1 MKKNFY
7 LLLILLVVSQ
17 LLFAQSNVKNT
28 IKEISPRQTV
38 SLDGAGWNVWLDE
51 KASWENDSIYA
62 PNEFKL
68 ANLPSNEPSC
78 GWNKLNTQGKSC
90 EVPVCIEQV
99 FAQGNA
105 TFYYH
110 GVSWVYKSMF
120 IPADWKDKVIRL
132 NIARARLRVEIYI
145 NQKLAGYDLCNETP
159 LEFDLSRYFECG
171 KENQIAIRITNPGGS
186 RGFDDAFQVHWG
198 KYSLPAGRDFSG
210 VDSISLTVTNPL
222 YISDVFVLNQLPA
235 NARNIEV
242 NVNIQNNSLKTV
254 KKIISVQ
261 VDTVMK
267 ETLTEIKPG
276 ENRIQ
281 FSLTV
286 LNAKLWDVGKPNLYS
301 CEVTLK
307 EEEMITDY
315 LSTPFGFRVFEVKQN
330 QDGKSCFYL
339 NGKRF
344 RHRSAIDFGFYAH
357 TGLFATKE
365 MAESTVQ
372 EAINIG
378 HNGVNLHRHIG
389 EYRVLDVADK
399 LGVVLYEE
407 PGGMHQLQGKE
418 PIIEGSFADRVL
430 QEKIRRMAFRGRNHP
445 SLLIHNLSNE
455 DNFWG
460 PIREKAMRAI
470 HTINPAVLVTNASGH
485 AAKGEVKGRVPYK
498 HAQPSGI
505 NNHIRPYENTIRE
518 DFQDD
523 HTVGSEPRFDEYTL
537 QSHSKNAGNDLFY
550 FGEVFCYT
558 GPANWWKTAEQQKQL
573 NAGSYDN
580 SSFQMNHDKIEKAF
594 SDWNLSKFGSKVITS
609 PAEVSVQA
617 GRSLMY
623 ADGRLGQRI
632 MANNSVDGLAINGW
646 TAHSYSSRRNDVWD
660 SALLDEGRNLKGPAE
675 DYKYWVN
682 QLQIAIFRKNGKY
695 FIPGDT
701 AKFDISIIN
710 EAIIPSGTYKL
721 LFTVT
726 DGVGKKTDFKKEIL
740 VNLKAGD
747 NYAATLEG
755 LELDLKRDWHAGYIT
770 ICGELINAE
779 GKSVANGKEQVLL
792 SNRPSFEND
801 LKGISISTVNWPAA
815 ESALVQAKASIV
827 KNEKAEVILAGE
839 YSENAKELL
848 KLAYSG
854 ATLVLKFDSK
864 WGDFLYDQQIL
875 SAKIEQWGGAQYK
888 IKRGWNANGWGYID
902 HFIGNQAVPSK
913 SIIGTTGWEFTE
925 DPKGFYPFESK
936 YKKAAYGLYFAR
948 QDVNNKETNPSLLVL
963 LATIDYGK
971 GEIVLMPSYSI
982 DAGTASND
990 LLFFNLIN
998 KASKKEW

>member
-1 MKKNFY
+1 MKKYIY
-7 LLLILLVVSQ
+7 LLLILLVVPQ
-17 LLFAQSNVKNT
+17 LNFAQSNVKST
-28 IKEISPRQTV
+28 TKEFNSRQTV

-51 KASWENDSIYA
+51 KAEWVNDSIYA

-68 ANLPSNEPSC
+68 ADLPLNEPTC
-78 GWNKLNTQGKSC
+78 GWNKLKTQGISC

-99 FAQGNA
+99 FAKGDA
-105 TFYYH
+105 TFYYN
-110 GVSWVYKSMF
+110 GVSWVYKTMN
-120 IPADWKDKVIRL
+120 IPANWKDKVIRL

-145 NQKLAGYDLCNETP
+145 NQKLAGYDLCCETP
-159 LEFDLSRYFECG
+159 VEFDVSRFLECG

-186 RGFDDAFQVHWG
+186 RGFEDTFQIHWG

-210 VDSISLTVTNPL
+210 VDNISLTVTNPL
-222 YISDVFVLNQLPA
+222 YISDVFVMNQLPA

-242 NVNIQNNSLKTV
+242 NVNIQNNTLKTATKVISVRVDNV
-254 KKIISVQ
+254 KK
-261 VDTVMK
+261 D
-267 ETLTEIKPG
+267 TLTEIKPG

-281 FSLTV
+281 LSLTV
-286 LNAKLWDVGKPNLYS
+286 PNAKLWDVGKPNLYN
-301 CEVTLK
+301 CEVTMK
-307 EEEMITDY
+307 EGKMITDN

-365 MAESTVQ
+365 MAESTVL

-389 EYRVLDVADK
+389 EYRVLDAADK
-399 LGVVLYEE
+399 FGVVTYEE
-407 PGGMHQLQGKE
+407 PGGMHQWQGKE
-418 PIIEGSFADRVL
+418 PIIEGSFAERVL

-460 PIREKAMRAI
+460 PVREKAMWAI
-470 HTINPAVLVTNASGH
+470 HNINPAVLVTNASGH
-485 AAKGEVKGRVPYK
+485 SAKGEIKGRVRYK
-498 HAQPSGI
+498 HAQPSGL
-505 NNHIRPYENTIRE
+505 NNHIRPYENAIRD

-523 HTVGSEPRFDEYTL
+523 HTVGSLPRFDEFTL

-550 FGEVFCYT
+550 FGEVFCYC

-580 SSFQMNHDKIEKAF
+580 STFLINHNKIEKAF
-594 SDWNLSKFGSKVITS
+594 SDWNLSKSGSRVITS
-609 PAEVSVQA
+609 PAEVSTQA

-632 MANNSVDGLAINGW
+632 MANNSVDGFAINGW
-646 TAHSYSSRRNDVWD
+646 TAHSYSTRNKDMWE

-675 DYKYWVN
+675 DYKYWVR
-682 QLQIAIFRKNGKY
+682 QLQIAIFRKNGK
-695 FIPGDT
+695 FFTPTDT

-710 EAIIPSGTYKL
+710 EEIIPSGTYKL
-721 LFTVT
+721 LISVT
-726 DGVGKKTDFKKEIL
+726 DGVGEITDFKKEIL

-747 NYAATLEG
+747 NYAETVEG
-755 LELDLKRDWHAGYIT
+755 IELVLKREWHAGHIT

-792 SNRPSFEND
+792 SNRTSFKND
-801 LKGISISTVNWPAA
+801 IKGIPISTFNWPAA
-815 ESALVQAKASIV
+815 DSALVQANASIV
-827 KNEKAEVILAGE
+827 NNAKAEVILAGKYADGAE
-839 YSENAKELL
+839 QLL

-854 ATLVLKFDSK
+854 ATLVLKFDSL
-864 WGDFLYDQQIL
+864 WGDFLNNQHIL
-875 SAKIEQWGGAQYK
+875 SAKIEQWGGVQSK
-888 IKRGWNANGWGYID
+888 GKRAWDANGWGYID
-902 HFIGNQAVPSK
+902 NFIGNQAVPSK
-913 SIIGTTGWEFTE
+913 TIIGTNSWEFSE
-925 DPKGFYPFESK
+925 DPRGFYPFESN

-948 QDVNNKETNPSLLVL
+948 QDVNNKETNPTLLVL

-971 GEIVLMPSYSI
+971 GKIVLLPSYAI
-982 DAGTASND
+982 DAGTAFND
-990 LLFFNLIN
+990 LLFYNLIS
-998 KASKKEW
+998 KAKKREW